1 MAVASLDGPRLI
13 LALVEA
19 QVGSL
24 VEVLPVAVLI
34 TSPFGEILRANEAAL
49 DLFDDLFEDPL
60 PLVGRFVNSVLDVA
74 RGTRALRVRLRWLHH
89 EGEMLRLYVIH
100 EANR

>member
-1 MAVASLDGPRLI
+1 MAVAMLDGPRLT

-34 TSPFGEILRANEAAL
+34 ASPFGEILRANEAAI
-49 DLFDDLFEDPL
+49 DLFEDPL
-60 PLVGRFVNSVLDVA
+60 PLVGQFVSSVLDVA
-74 RGTRALRVRLRWLHH
+74 RAARSLRVRLRWLHH

-100 EANR
+100 EANC